1 MINIRVE
8 GLTKKYNGVTAISNI
23 SFEVKSGEFVGLLGP
38 NGAGKTTTL
47 EIIEGLREPDAGEVF
62 YDNLPMRSGRMSQ
75 RIKHLIGVHLEQCN
89 YFERLHLAELVRL
102 FASFYGMRISPE
114 EIQDKLKEFDLPV
127 DKFYNHLSAGQK
139 KRFSLCL
146 SIIHSPKVILLDEP
160 TLGLDV
166 NGRNYLWD
174 RIKKFKED
182 NITLILAT
190 NLLDEAEEL
199 CDRVILIDK
208 GEIILAGGPEELK
221 EKFNTNNLEEI
232 FINITGGN
240 SNE

>member
-1 MINIRVE
+1 MNIRVE
-8 GLTKKYNGVTAISNI
+8 GLTKKYNGVTAISDI

-47 EIIEGLREPDAGEVF
+47 EIIEGLREPDAGEIF
-62 YDNLPMRSGRMSQ
+62 YDDMPLHSGRMSQ
-75 RIKHLIGVHLEQCN
+75 KIKHLIGVQLEQCN
-89 YFERLHLAELVRL
+89 YFEMLHLSELVRL

-114 EIQDKLKEFDLPV
+114 EIQDKLKEFNLPV

-146 SIIHSPKVILLDEP
+146 SIIHSPKVVFLDEP

-166 NGRNYLWD
+166 NGRNYLWE

-182 NITLILAT
+182 NITLILTT
-190 NLLDEAEEL
+190 NLLNEAEEL
-199 CDRVILIDK
+199 CDRIILINK
-208 GEIILAGGPEELK
+208 GKIILEGRPEQIK

-240 SNE
+240 TYD